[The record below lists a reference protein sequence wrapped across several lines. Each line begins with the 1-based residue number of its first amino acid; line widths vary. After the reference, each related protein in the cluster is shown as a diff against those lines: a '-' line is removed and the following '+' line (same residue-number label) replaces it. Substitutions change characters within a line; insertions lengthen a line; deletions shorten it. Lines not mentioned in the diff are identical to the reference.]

1 MRNYKVTLYSMLFLM
16 LFSVGV
22 FAQEEYFTE
31 SVEAT
36 VSSVNAKNRTV
47 TINGKSY
54 QYDIDASK
62 SEYSEEET
70 KDALVPL
77 RDIKSGEKYYFTLYY
92 YGRENENVKIVFV
105 STRLPLS

>member
-1 MRNYKVTLYSMLFLM
+1 MRNYKVTLSIMVFL
-16 LFSVGV
+16 LAFSVGL
-22 FAQEEYFTE
+22 FAQDEYFTE

-54 QYDIDASK
+54 QYDIEVDK
-62 SEYSEEET
+62 SEYSEEEV
-70 KDALVPL
+70 KDALVAF
-77 RDIKSGEKYYFTLYY
+77 RDIKAGEKYFFTLYY
-92 YGRENENVKIVFV
+92 YGRDNENAKIVFV